1 MIRFLLN
8 DRLIETQEPSG
19 QVLLDFIRYS
29 RHLTGT
35 KTGCREGDCGACTVL
50 VGDWHEGRL
59 RYQSMT
65 SCLMPLGNAHGKH
78 IVTVEGLNLPN
89 TLSPVQQAMVEEGGS
104 QCGFCTVGF
113 IVSLTGYALSTKPAT
128 YQNGITAIDGNIC
141 RCTGY
146 KSIER
151 AVARICRELAER
163 PADQAMDWLVSHR
176 FLPPYFAQIPERL
189 LALQAQLPVEPAE
202 HLNGHVPVPVGGGT
216 DLFVQRPEVMRQTA
230 IQHLFGKPAL
240 NSIHLADDLVHIGA
254 SCTADD
260 LLHAPL
266 LSQLFPRLPDYLKLV
281 SSTPI
286 RNMGT
291 VGGNLINASPIG
303 DLSIWLLALDA
314 QVVLRTGTERRT
326 LPLRKLYRGYKTLDK
341 APEEVLESI
350 MFKAP
355 GASAKFHFEKVSKRT
370 HLDIASVNTAMLLE
384 TSGGIIT
391 LAHVSAGGVAPVP
404 LYLSLTSAFL
414 VGKALTADTIRKAN
428 EVAQTE
434 ITPIS
439 DVRGAAMYKRL
450 LFRQLFYAHFL
461 TLFTN
466 QPDLHQ
472 LV

>member
-8 DRLIETQEPSG
+8 DRLIATNEPSG

-50 VGDWHEGRL
+50 VGDWHENRL

-65 SCLMPLGNAHGKH
+65 SCLVPLGNAHGRH
-78 IVTVEGLNLPN
+78 IVTIEGLNLSDS
-89 TLSPVQQAMVEEGGS
+89 LSPVQQAMVEEGGS

-113 IVSLTGYALSTKPAT
+113 IVSLTGYSLSAKPAT

-151 AVARICRELAER
+151 AVARISRELAER
-163 PADQAMDWLVSHR
+163 PADGAVDWLIGNR
-176 FLPPYFAQIPERL
+176 FLPPYFAQIPQRM
-189 LALQAQLPVEPAE
+189 LALQEQLAAESVE
-202 HLNGHVPVPVGGGT
+202 HQNGHTPIPVGGGT
-216 DLFVQRPEVMRQTA
+216 DLFVQKPEAMRQAA
-230 IQHLFGKPAL
+230 IHHLYGKPAL
-240 NSIHLADDLVHIGA
+240 TSIYQAGDYVYIGA

-260 LLHAPL
+260 LLNAPL
-266 LSQLFPRLPDYLKLV
+266 LNQLFPKLPDYLKLI

-291 VGGNLINASPIG
+291 VAGNLINASPIG

-314 QVVLRTGTERRT
+314 QVVLRSGTKQRT

-341 APEEVLESI
+341 TPEEVLESVSFR
-350 MFKAP
+350 MP
-355 GASAKFHFEKVSKRT
+355 GAQAKFHFEKVSKRT
-370 HLDIASVNTAMLLE
+370 YLDIASVNTALLLE
-384 TSGGIIT
+384 TSGGLIT

-414 VGKALTADTIRKAN
+414 VGKPLTADTIRNAIK
-428 EVAQTE
+428 VAQTE
-434 ITPIS
+434 IAPIS
-439 DVRGAAMYKRL
+439 DVRGSATYKRL

-461 TLFTN
+461 TLFST
-466 QPDLHQ
+466 QPDLPP